1 MAKATTSSKPI
12 LGPVAALVG
21 VTAIWG
27 LTFVLVK
34 DAIASMPPI
43 RFLAIRFLAAGLIL
57 APFGRGARPWAI
69 RTSAPAGTALAFGYG
84 LQTIGLRY
92 TGATRSGFITGLAVV
107 FTPLVGALVFRIRSS
122 LRILGAV
129 FLSGLG
135 MFLLIGAD
143 LRHMNLG
150 DLLTLGCA
158 VSFAFHLILQARA
171 VSKVPPAVIASMQM
185 LIAGTLFALASLM
198 TDWQRF
204 EIQPNVAVALAVTAI
219 GGSAVAFLVMAWAQR
234 HLSPVQTAVILSAEP
249 VFAGIAG
256 YALLGEQLTPRAWL
270 GASLILG
277 AMLAVS
283 MVRERS
289 V

>member
-1 MAKATTSSKPI
+1 MVI
-12 LGPVAALVG
+12 PVLALVG

-34 DAIASMPPI
+34 DAVEVMPPL
-43 RFLAIRFLAAGLIL
+43 RFLAIRFLVAGLIL
-57 APFGRGARPWAI
+57 LPFGTRLRLSSVRNCVPTGIAI
-69 RTSAPAGTALAFGYG
+69 AVGYG

-92 TGATRSGFITGLAVV
+92 TGATRSGFITGLTVV
-107 FTPLVGALVFRIRSS
+107 FVPLVGAIVFGIKSS
-122 LRILGAV
+122 LRMLVAV
-129 FLSGLG
+129 LASGLG

-143 LRHMNLG
+143 LSHANLG

-158 VSFAFHLILQARA
+158 ISFAFHLLLQARA
-171 VSKVPPAVIASMQM
+171 VVRLAPVVLASMQM
-185 LIAGTLFALASLM
+185 LIAGALFSMGSVLTESQEFSFPPKVL
-198 TDWQRF
+198 
-204 EIQPNVAVALAVTAI
+204 VALAVTAL

-234 HLSPVQTAVILSAEP
+234 HLSPTQTAVILSAEP

-256 YALLGEQLTPRAWL
+256 YALLGERLTPVAWV
-270 GASLILG
+270 GALLILM

-283 MVRERS
+283 TVRERIE